1 MARKAKL
8 IGDGNADALA
18 SKRTPAN
25 WTAGAH
31 AFLAA
36 LATAERGEG
45 RTLGEGH
52 DFQKAKQLFVQL
64 FFERRW

>member
-25 WTAGAH
+25 WTAGTH

-36 LATAERGEG
+36 LATAEGGEG

-64 FFERRW
+64 F

>member
-36 LATAERGEG
+36 LATADGGEG
-45 RTLGEGH
+45 QESGVGH
-52 DFQKAKQLFVQL
+52 ISKKRNGLFVNNCFQ
-64 FFERRW
+64 RRW